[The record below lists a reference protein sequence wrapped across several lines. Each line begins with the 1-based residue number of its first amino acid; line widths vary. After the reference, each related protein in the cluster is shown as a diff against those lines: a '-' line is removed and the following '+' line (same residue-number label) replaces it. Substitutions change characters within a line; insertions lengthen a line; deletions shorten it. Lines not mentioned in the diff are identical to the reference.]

1 MSCQSLSEHLAS
13 GVRLETDAASAQP
26 LVSLCSGS
34 EPCLMLHIPD
44 AHMLMLTPLIGPPLQ
59 VVALYDYNANRSDEL
74 TVRRGD
80 VIRVLYKDNESWW
93 FGCLTNGLQG
103 YFLASYVA
111 DQSKRVIY
119 SFKTPTYKIYQ
130 FKIFDSSSHYRRFQ

>member
-1 MSCQSLSEHLAS
+1 MPTH
-13 GVRLETDAASAQP
+13 
-26 LVSLCSGS
+26 
-34 EPCLMLHIPD
+34 
-44 AHMLMLTPLIGPPLQ
+44 LIGPVLQ

-93 FGCLTNGLQG
+93 FGRLTNGLQG

-111 DQSKRVIY
+111 DQSKRVIR
-119 SFKTPTYKIYQ
+119 
-130 FKIFDSSSHYRRFQ
+130 IFLQNNHIRNLPI